1 MVPIARRNLLAE
13 KTRLLISIGGVAF
26 SVMLIL
32 ILWGLYQGFNL
43 VATAY
48 IVSTPA
54 DIWVSQ
60 EGTSDMFHGIS
71 LLPTT
76 DRNKIRSMSGVSYA
90 HRLVGRQVSAEVKG
104 RDLHVYL
111 MGYDTKNDVGGP
123 IRMVEGS
130 PQPEEGQIIVD
141 KVFARNN
148 GLKMGDTLTILDE
161 DLQIVG
167 ISEKGN
173 VMLYQYAF
181 ISMDQA
187 IRLLGMSGLSNFY
200 LVGLENGADSQEV
213 SQRIRDKIAGAEAWT
228 KSEWMDGNRKMIE
241 DTFLPVIMVLL
252 VIGFMVGV
260 AVIGL
265 TIYTATVEQ
274 SREYG
279 VLKAIGATN
288 WKLYGI
294 VFEQSI
300 LSGLL
305 GFILG
310 GVLALA
316 INQVAEDIA
325 PIFVTDLGLRDLFGV
340 LIVSMVMSLVASYVP
355 VRRVISIDPAMVFR
369 A

>member
-13 KTRLLISIGGVAF
+13 KTRLLISVGGVAF

-48 IVSTPA
+48 IESAPA

-60 EGTSDMFHGIS
+60 EGASDMFHGIS

-76 DRNKIRSMSGVSYA
+76 DRNKLRSMSGVSYA
-90 HRLVGRQVSAEVKG
+90 YRLVGRQVSAEVKG
-104 RDLHVYL
+104 RDVHVYL
-111 MGYDTKNDVGGP
+111 MGYDTRNDIGGP

-130 PQPEEGQIIVD
+130 SQPEESQIIVD
-141 KVFARNN
+141 RVFARNN
-148 GLKMGDTLTILDE
+148 GLKMGDTITILDE
-161 DLQIVG
+161 DFEIVG

-181 ISMDQA
+181 IPMDQA
-187 IRLLGMSGLSNFY
+187 VRLLGMSGLSNFY
-200 LVGLENGADSQEV
+200 LVGLEDGADPKKI
-213 SQRIRDKIAGAEAWT
+213 SQRIEDRIGGAEAWPRT
-228 KSEWMDGNRKMIE
+228 DWMASNRKMVD
-241 DTFLPVIMVLL
+241 DTFLPIILVLL

-288 WKLYGI
+288 WKLYRI
-294 VFEQSI
+294 VFEQAI

-305 GFILG
+305 GYVLG
-310 GVLALA
+310 SGLALA
-316 INQVAEDIA
+316 INKFAEDIA
-325 PIFVTDLGLRDLFGV
+325 PIFVTSLGPADLAGV
-340 LIVSMVMSLVASYVP
+340 LILSMVMSLVASYIP
-355 VRRVISIDPAMVFR
+355 VRRVVSIDPAMVFR